1 MYDYPPTQDAPVKR
15 IIPDDFRKAATS
27 LRTLGWL
34 GIVGGVLSVL
44 LLFSLLGDSP
54 DAMLLLAVSIGVVT
68 VGLAFSAVYL
78 VLAPKVA
85 AGSATARTVAL
96 WVAGIGIG
104 LRVLGM
110 FDGSFAL
117 LPFLVDVLVLGLGI
131 KVLVQLCSADVR
143 SFLAGR

>member
-1 MYDYPPTQDAPVKR
+1 MYDYPPIQDVPVKR
-15 IIPDDFRKAATS
+15 IIPDDFRKAAKT
-27 LRTLGWL
+27 LKTLGWI

-44 LLFSLLGDSP
+44 LLLMLLGDSP
-54 DAMLLLAVSIGVVT
+54 DMLVLLAVSLVLVV

-85 AGSATARTVAL
+85 VGGATARTVAL

-117 LPFLVDVLVLGLGI
+117 LPFLVDLLVIGLGVKAI
-131 KVLVQLCSADVR
+131 VQLSSADVR